1 MSIILGAKLKS
12 DRKISPNFSQNFSP
26 AISELNCVPNDS
38 LWWDINHNKFS
49 SWGYNWFKR
58 YEGSK

>member
-1 MSIILGAKLKS
+1 MTAKLVH
-12 DRKISPNFSQNFSP
+12 FYP
-26 AISELNCVPNDS
+26 AISKMNCVPNES

-49 SWGYNWFKR
+49 SWTYNWFKR